1 MNFMFRPLLFAVIFT
16 FSKTTPIMNN
26 THRKSTFTP
35 RFILALLAIAFI
47 TIAGA
52 RADDAPQTL
61 ALSRKPYIQSTTAR
75 SVQIVWE
82 TNIPTRSFLQYKL
95 KSTSETRPDFQN
107 ANTTILAQSE
117 TRHHSIL
124 HNLQA
129 SSVYDYRVGAQG
141 KVLFTGQF
149 QTNKT
154 ASQNYQFD
162 VWGDSGSGS
171 DGQKKLAAQIDKS
184 KPNFLLHTG
193 DLIYPKGAAEDF
205 NPFFFDIYQK
215 VLSRVPFYGSL
226 GNHDIGTDN
235 GQPFLDAFI
244 FPQNGPD
251 GITPERNYYVDYA
264 NARIAIIDSNQ
275 DETTLQNKIAPWLE
289 RVMSSSKA
297 TWKFVVMHHPAYSS
311 GPHGDT
317 ARIQKVLSPV
327 FAKLHLDVVFA
338 GHDHQYERFKPIDG
352 VTYIVTGAGGA
363 GRYPRKTENPQTAF
377 YWNDD
382 WSFTQ
387 IQISQENG
395 KNILRGKQI
404 STTGAVVDQWEL
416 SK

>member
-1 MNFMFRPLLFAVIFT
+1 
-16 FSKTTPIMNN
+16 
-26 THRKSTFTP
+26 
-35 RFILALLAIAFI
+35 
-47 TIAGA
+47 
-52 RADDAPQTL
+52 
-61 ALSRKPYIQSTTAR
+61 
-75 SVQIVWE
+75 
-82 TNIPTRSFLQYKL
+82 
-95 KSTSETRPDFQN
+95 
-107 ANTTILAQSE
+107 
-117 TRHHSIL
+117 L

-129 SSVYDYRVGAQG
+129 SSVYDYRIGAEG

-171 DGQKKLAAQIDKS
+171 DGQKVLAAQIDKS
-184 KPNFLLHTG
+184 KPDFLLHTG

-215 VLSRVPFYGSL
+215 VLSRVPFYGAL
-226 GNHDIGTDN
+226 GNHDIVTDN
-235 GQPFLDAFI
+235 GQPFLNVFV

-251 GITPERNYYVDYA
+251 GIAPERNYFVDYA
-264 NARIAIIDSNQ
+264 NARIAVIDSNQ
-275 DETTLQNKIAPWLE
+275 DEATLQNKIAPWLE
-289 RVMSSSKA
+289 RVMSSSNA
-297 TWKFVVMHHPAYSS
+297 TWKFVVLHHPAYSS

-327 FAKLHLDVVFA
+327 FAKLHLDVVFT
-338 GHDHQYERFKPIDG
+338 GHDHQYERFKPIGG

-363 GRYPRKTENPQTAF
+363 GRYPRKIENPQTAF

-387 IQISQENG
+387 IKISHEKG

-404 STTGAVVDQWEL
+404 STTGAIVDQWEL

>member
-1 MNFMFRPLLFAVIFT
+1 MNI
-16 FSKTTPIMNN
+16 
-26 THRKSTFTP
+26 HHKSTFTAH
-35 RFILALLAIAFI
+35 LLWALLAVIATAI
-47 TIAGA
+47 VGCAH
-52 RADDAPQTL
+52 ADDTPQPL
-61 ALSRKPYIQSTTAR
+61 ALSRAPYIQSTTTH
-75 SVQIVWE
+75 SVQIIWE
-82 TNIPTRSFLQYKL
+82 TNNPTRAFVQYKL
-95 KSTSETRPDFQN
+95 KVTPESKADFTN
-107 ANTTILAQSE
+107 ANTLVLPQAQ
-117 TRHHSIL
+117 TRHQSFL

-154 ASQNYQFD
+154 ATQNYQFD

-171 DGQKKLAAQIDKS
+171 DGQKALAAQIDNS
-184 KPNFLLHTG
+184 KPDFLLHTG

-205 NPFFFDIYQK
+205 DPFFFDIYKK
-215 VLSRVPFYGSL
+215 VLSRVPFYGTL
-226 GNHDIGTDN
+226 GNHDTYTEN
-235 GQPFLDAFI
+235 GQPFLDAFN
-244 FPQNGPD
+244 FPQNGPE
-251 GITPERNYYVDYA
+251 GIKPERNYYVDYA
-264 NARIAIIDSNQ
+264 NARIVVSDSNQ
-275 DETTLQNKIAPWLE
+275 AEATLQSKIVPWLE
-289 RVMSSSKA
+289 RVMSESHA
-297 TWKFVVMHHPAYSS
+297 TWKFAVMHHPAYSS

-327 FAKLHLDVVFA
+327 FAKLHIDVVFA
-338 GHDHQYERFKPIDG
+338 GHDHQYERFKPMDG

-387 IQISQENG
+387 INISHEDG
-395 KNILRGKQI
+395 KNILQGKQI

-416 SK
+416 RK

>member
-1 MNFMFRPLLFAVIFT
+1 M
-16 FSKTTPIMNN
+16 KTYFLY
-26 THRKSTFTP
+26 KSTFTP
-35 RFILALLAIAFI
+35 RFILVLLAIAFI
-47 TIAGA
+47 VTIGA

-61 ALSRKPYIQSTTAR
+61 ALSRKPYIQSTTAH
-75 SVQIVWE
+75 SIQIVWD
-82 TNIPTRSFLQYKL
+82 TNIPTRAFLQYKL
-95 KSTSETRPDFQN
+95 KDVAESQPNFQN
-107 ANTTILAQSE
+107 ANTLILAQLQ
-117 TRHHSIL
+117 THHHSIL

-162 VWGDSGSGS
+162 VWGDSGGE
-171 DGQKKLAAQIDKS
+171 GQKALAAQIDKS
-184 KPNFLLHTG
+184 NPDFLLHTG
-193 DLIYPKGAAEDF
+193 NLTSSKGAAEDF
-205 NPFFFDIYQK
+205 NPSFFDIYQK
-215 VLSRVPFYGSL
+215 VLSCVPFYGAL
-226 GNHDIGTDN
+226 GNQGIGADN
-235 GQPFLDAFI
+235 GQPFLDAFV

-251 GITPERNYYVDYA
+251 GVTPERNYYVDYA
-264 NARIAIIDSNQ
+264 NARIAVIDSNQ
-275 DETTLQNKIAPWLE
+275 DETTLQSKIVPWLE
-289 RVMSSSKA
+289 RVMSSSNA
-297 TWKFVVMHHPAYSS
+297 TWKFAVLHHPAYSS

-317 ARIQKVLSPV
+317 ARIQKVLSPI
-327 FAKLHLDVVFA
+327 FAKLHLDIIFA

-387 IQISQENG
+387 IQISHENG
-395 KNILRGKQI
+395 KNVLRGKQT